1 MRESVP
7 MIVFCGRPKKNLF
20 VIHRQ
25 TSSSNPRKKGSSE
38 ILKKGKAWLEMEKV
52 EGKKEGRLYGCLRGL
67 KQMPR

>member
-38 ILKKGKAWLEMEKV
+38 ILKKV
-52 EGKKEGRLYGCLRGL
+52 EGVVRNGEGRRE
-67 KQMPR
+67 KRR